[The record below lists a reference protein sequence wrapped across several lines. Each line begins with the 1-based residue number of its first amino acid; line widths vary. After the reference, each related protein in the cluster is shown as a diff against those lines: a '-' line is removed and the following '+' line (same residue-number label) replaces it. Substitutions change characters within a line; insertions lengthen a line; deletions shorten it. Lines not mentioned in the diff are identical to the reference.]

1 MRRWLTAGALV
12 VLSGCGGSSGTTPAS
27 PTSPTGTST
36 PAPPSTPVTPAG
48 WRGTVTATRRTLSG
62 PLDTTQTFEGAVSF
76 DRGVIEDYS
85 PPDLLLPLIPANA
98 TIYVLRPGLLKLTHS
113 GSVGPCSYGTSTWDV
128 LMKKSDGFIAVG
140 ATGTMVG
147 RITLPD
153 TSFPIT
159 VTCPPVGAANGS
171 TSVQMDLAINGTVV
185 GTSAT
190 GTMTPSTY
198 AASTFTGSWNLAAQ

>member
-1 MRRWLTAGALV
+1 
-12 VLSGCGGSSGTTPAS
+12 
-27 PTSPTGTST
+27 
-36 PAPPSTPVTPAG
+36 
-48 WRGTVTATRRTLSG
+48 
-62 PLDTTQTFEGAVSF
+62 
-76 DRGVIEDYS
+76 
-85 PPDLLLPLIPANA
+85 
-98 TIYVLRPGLLKLTHS
+98 
-113 GSVGPCSYGTSTWDV
+113 
-128 LMKKSDGFIAVG
+128 MKKSDGFIAVG